1 MARSF
6 GYGALLRTP
15 GAWTFLLPA
24 FVARMPYAMLGL
36 GTVLLVFDTTHS
48 YTTAGA
54 VAAVASITQ
63 VVGAPLTGRL
73 SDRRGQAV
81 VLLPCL
87 TVHAGS
93 VVTLVV
99 LALAGAP
106 IWSLFL
112 AAGLAGASLPQI
124 GAMVR
129 ARWLHALDGS
139 PEALSSAFAFES
151 VTDELTFV
159 LGPVLATTLCT
170 TVAPAAGLVAEVVL
184 TVVGGLAFAAQRRT
198 APPVRLT
205 AGRTGGSA
213 LAKPGVRLLVV
224 ALLGVGTVFGA
235 MQVSVTAA
243 SEAAGQAGLS
253 GLVYG
258 LFAGGS
264 VIAGTAFGAV
274 HWKRSPKFR
283 LLATYTALVVGC
295 STLWAMPNL
304 FALGVAAFCCGLAI
318 APTLISAYTLVE
330 TLVDTGAKTEAFT
343 WLTGAIGLGLALG
356 STAAGRLI
364 DSHGAHAGFLVP
376 AVGAGLGLIALLGL
390 RNMLTPAAP
399 AASRQVTGSQRPE
412 PVRA

>member
-24 FVARMPYAMLGL
+24 FVARLPYAMLGL
-36 GTVLLVFDTTHS
+36 GTVLLVLDATHS

-73 SDRRGQAV
+73 ADRRGQAS

-87 TVHAGS
+87 ALHGGS
-93 VVTLVV
+93 VVGLIV
-99 LALAGAP
+99 LALSGAP
-106 IWSLFL
+106 VWTLFL

-129 ARWLHALDGS
+129 ARWLHALDGRT
-139 PEALSSAFAFES
+139 EAVTSAFAFES

-159 LGPVLATTLCT
+159 LGPVLATLLCT
-170 TVAPAAGLVAEVVL
+170 TVAPAAGLSVEAGL
-184 TVVGGLAFAAQRRT
+184 TVLGGLAFAAQRRT
-198 APPVRLT
+198 APPVRAAEGT
-205 AGRTGGSA
+205 GSA
-213 LAKPGVRLLVV
+213 PALSRPGVRLLVA
-224 ALLGVGTVFGA
+224 ALLGVGSVFGA
-235 MQVSVTAA
+235 LQVSITAA

-253 GLVYG
+253 GIVYG
-258 LFAGGS
+258 LFATGS
-264 VIAGTAFGAV
+264 VLAGTAFGAV
-274 HWKRSPKFR
+274 RWKRSPRFR
-283 LLATYTALVVGC
+283 LLAAYGALVLGT

-304 FALGVAAFCCGLAI
+304 FTLAVAAFCCGLAI

-330 TLVDTGAKTEAFT
+330 TLVDSGAKTEAFT

-356 STAAGRLI
+356 STVAGRLI
-364 DSHGAHAGFLVP
+364 DAHGASAGFLVP
-376 AVGAGLGLIALLGL
+376 AAGAALGFVALLAFRGL
-390 RNMLTPAAP
+390 LVPTTASRTV
-399 AASRQVTGSQRPE
+399 AASHRE
-412 PVRA
+412 PAHASH

>member
-1 MARSF
+1 MARPF

-36 GTVLLVFDTTHS
+36 GTVLLVLDTTHS

-73 SDRRGQAV
+73 ADRRGQAP

-87 TVHAGS
+87 ALHGAS
-93 VVTLVV
+93 VVALIV
-99 LALAGAP
+99 LALSGAP
-106 IWSLFL
+106 VWTLFL

-129 ARWLHALDGS
+129 ARWLHALDGR
-139 PEALSSAFAFES
+139 PEAVSSAFAFES

-170 TVAPAAGLVAEVVL
+170 VVAPAAGLTAEAAL
-184 TVVGGLAFAAQRRT
+184 TVLGGLAFAAQRRT
-198 APPVRLT
+198 APPVRAAEG
-205 AGRTGGSA
+205 AGSGSA
-213 LAKPGVRLLVV
+213 LSRPGVRLLVV
-224 ALLGVGTVFGA
+224 ALLGVGSVFGA
-235 MQVSVTAA
+235 LQVSITAA
-243 SEAAGQAGLS
+243 SEAAGKAGLS
-253 GLVYG
+253 GVVYG
-258 LFAGGS
+258 LFAAGS

-274 HWKRSPKFR
+274 SWKRSPRAR
-283 LLATYTALVVGC
+283 LLAAYGALVVGT

-304 FALGVAAFCCGLAI
+304 LTLAVAAFCCGLAI

-330 TLVDTGAKTEAFT
+330 TLVDAGAKTEAFT

-356 STAAGRLI
+356 STVAGRLI
-364 DSHGAHAGFLVP
+364 DAHGASAGFLVP
-376 AVGAGLGLIALLGL
+376 AAGAALGFVALVVFRGLLVPSAGTRTIA
-390 RNMLTPAAP
+390 
-399 AASRQVTGSQRPE
+399 SSRPE
-412 PVRA
+412 PVHASH